1 MHVNKHWH
9 MWVWV
14 CAWMCI
20 LCMCIYTCE
29 VCGHSCVDASG
40 HMMHV
45 DVWMLLHVYACV
57 STCLMCVDVSDV
69 CGHVAIC

>member
-1 MHVNKHWH
+1 MSTSIGTCGCGCVHGCVYCACVSTHVKC
-9 MWVWV
+9 VD
-14 CAWMCI
+14 
-20 LCMCIYTCE
+20 TR
-29 VCGHSCVDASG
+29 VDASG